1 MKNSVLTLILGA
13 ILLATSPAH
22 ASLIQEMAA
31 EFVNM
36 PETALDHPEWN
47 QNVSSI
53 DIELVPAEVI
63 AGLLENNVIPSYD
76 EEVNLRLI
84 GDLKRIEGFTF
95 VVREALVLKYESGR
109 VAGYAF
115 AIDECTSEECYG
127 FYALYF
133 FGNGDLAS
141 EML

>member
-1 MKNSVLTLILGA
+1 MQDAALTLLLGTS
-13 ILLATSPAH
+13 LLATSLVH
-22 ASLIQEMAA
+22 ASLIQGLAA

-47 QNVSSI
+47 QNFSSI

-63 AGLLENNVIPSYD
+63 VGLLENHAIPSFD
-76 EEVNLRLI
+76 EEVMLRLI
-84 GDLKRIEGFTF
+84 GDLKRIEGFTV
-95 VVREALVLKYESGR
+95 VVRAALFIKYEGGR

-115 AIDECTSEECYG
+115 AIDEWTSQECYG

-133 FGNGDLAS
+133 FGIGDLAN
-141 EML
+141 ETL